1 MRFVFIGSGSLAVL
15 TGRLLAERGHEVVL
29 VERDRSV
36 IDALQEG
43 LDLGFIH
50 GDGTRPARFWID
62 FGPPRA
68 LPRPSP

>member
-15 TGRLLAERGHEVVL
+15 TGRMLAQRGHEVVL

-36 IDALQEG
+36 IDALQEE
-43 LDLGFIH
+43 LDLGFIQ

-62 FGPPRA
+62 IRSA
-68 LPRPSP
+68 ASVA